1 MLINMLKEL
10 PSTKSEE
17 VSCEENI
24 RYRRGKVMR
33 LSIIIPVL
41 NEEAILE
48 DQLLRLKK
56 QCETYKCELLIV
68 DGGSQDRT
76 VTIAEKYSRVIH
88 ATRGRAVQMNAGAAV
103 ADGDVL
109 LFLHA
114 DTQLPPDAF
123 HAIEQAL
130 QAPGIVGGAFQICFN
145 CDQWLYRLVAFVS
158 NLRSRL
164 RKSFTGDQAYFI
176 RASSFHTI
184 GGYPDQPLMEDLEI
198 ITRLKTIGRFILLQ
212 QYVITSARRHSR
224 LGLLPSVLFMWYLR
238 VLYTFGTSPTR
249 LQRMYADVR

>member
-1 MLINMLKEL
+1 
-10 PSTKSEE
+10 
-17 VSCEENI
+17 
-24 RYRRGKVMR
+24 MR
-33 LSIIIPVL
+33 LSIIMPVL

-48 DQLLRLKK
+48 DHLIRLKK
-56 QCETYKCELLIV
+56 QCEAHKCELLIV
-68 DGGSQDRT
+68 DGGSRDRT
-76 VTIAEKYSRVIH
+76 LAIAERYGRVIH
-88 ATRGRAVQMNAGAAV
+88 AARGRAVQMNAGAQA

-123 HAIEQAL
+123 QAIEQAL
-130 QAPGIVGGAFQICFN
+130 QPPDVVGGAFQICFN
-145 CDQWLYRLVAFVS
+145 CEQWPYRLVAFAT

-176 RASSFHTI
+176 RASSFQAV

-198 ITRLKTIGRFILLQ
+198 IRQLKTIGNFILLP
-212 QYVITSARRHSR
+212 QYVTTSARRHSR

-238 VLYTFGTSPTR
+238 VLYTSGTSPAR
-249 LQRMYADVR
+249 LQRMYSDIR